1 MRFQRKK
8 VENCFAD
15 SRTYEYRIPVSGETL
30 AESLPEVWEIR
41 RNERLR
47 RPVFIAKKEG
57 IHLKGLLAGHTVRA
71 SFLETEWEARQKEF
85 EDWMEDLDG
94 Q

>member
-1 MRFQRKK
+1 MRFERKK

-30 AESLPEVWEIR
+30 AESLPDVWEIR

-57 IHLKGLLAGHTVRA
+57 IHLKGLLAGHAVRA
-71 SFLETEWEARQKEF
+71 SFLESEWEARQKEF
-85 EDWMEDLDG
+85 EEWMEDMDG
-94 Q
+94 H